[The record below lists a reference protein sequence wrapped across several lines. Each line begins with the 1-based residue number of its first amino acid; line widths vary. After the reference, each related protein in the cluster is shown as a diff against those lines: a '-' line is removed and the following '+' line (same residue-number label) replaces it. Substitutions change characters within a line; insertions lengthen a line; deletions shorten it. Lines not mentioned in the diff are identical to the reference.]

1 MNESNLNS
9 AAPQP
14 ASRKGSK
21 VWIILIVIVGLMV
34 CACLA
39 VIALL
44 AVLGPTIGNVFSNI
58 IQTPQPIP

>member
-1 MNESNLNS
+1 MNESDQIS
-9 AAPQP
+9 VTPQSP
-14 ASRKGSK
+14 PRKNNRI
-21 VWIILIVIVGLMV
+21 WIILLVIVAVMV

-44 AVLGPTIGNVFSNI
+44 AILGPTIGNVFSNI